1 MKDHPPTKASYY
13 TLFRVL
19 GELRN
24 SCIQVGEDI
33 QSLQKTVA
41 IISAHVDA
49 LNKVAMLKYNEEFK
63 DETKD

>member
-1 MKDHPPTKASYY
+1 MKEEDAAKSSYY